1 MHDSQYQVFAGIVD
15 GDLGLGDADRHR
27 RARSRRPRSRAS
39 TSSSNTGPDLLK
51 GAVTGSITGT
61 DLGPITDPEAYGT
74 SILIDTTTGATVGFQ
89 MISPI
94 VAQPI
99 PFSAPFDTSTID
111 PTATYVAR
119 GSVWDGTTL
128 WNTPTGTA
136 VITKDNPKSGVVLTV
151 VPAVTTATPPD
162 DTGRNWFLLLLL
174 LAAIGVGVFLWWRS
188 RQEPE
193 GPMAPP
199 PPPGPDSPPP
209 PPADEPDATAAG
221 AQPGAGASGA
231 GGGGQPG

>member
-1 MHDSQYQVFAGIVD
+1 M
-15 GDLGLGDADRHR
+15 
-27 RARSRRPRSRAS
+27 
-39 TSSSNTGPDLLK
+39 
-51 GAVTGSITGT
+51 TGSITGT
-61 DLGPITDPEAYGT
+61 DLGPITNPEAYGT
-74 SILIDTTTGATVGFQ
+74 SILIDTATGATIGFQ

-151 VPAVTTATPPD
+151 VPAVTTAQPAEDP
-162 DTGRNWFLLLLL
+162 GRTWLPWILLLIAVGIGIARVPVVA
-174 LAAIGVGVFLWWRS
+174 LA
-188 RQEPE
+188 
-193 GPMAPP
+193 
-199 PPPGPDSPPP
+199 
-209 PPADEPDATAAG
+209 
-221 AQPGAGASGA
+221 PGAGAA
-231 GGGGQPG
+231 GRAGDAAPAAGTGHAPAAAGR

>member
-1 MHDSQYQVFAGIVD
+1 
-15 GDLGLGDADRHR
+15 
-27 RARSRRPRSRAS
+27 
-39 TSSSNTGPDLLK
+39 
-51 GAVTGSITGT
+51 
-61 DLGPITDPEAYGT
+61 
-74 SILIDTTTGATVGFQ
+74 

-136 VITKDNPKSGVVLTV
+136 VITQDNPKSGIVLTV
-151 VPAVTTATPPD
+151 VPAVTTAQPAEDP
-162 DTGRNWFLLLLL
+162 GRTWLPWILLLI
-174 LAAIGVGVFLWWRS
+174 AVGIGIGVFLWWRS

-193 GPMAPP
+193 PPDGPETPP
-199 PPPGPDSPPP
+199 PPPGPDTPPP
-209 PPADEPDATAAG
+209 PPGGEAAVG
-221 AQPGAGASGA
+221 GGPTA
-231 GGGGQPG
+231 GGPPA